1 MAELVSKTYSEA
13 LFEVALE
20 EGMIDRFLDEIN
32 FVADSLKEFPEFQNI
47 IKSPTINK
55 NEKKNIISDVFKE
68 KLSQEM
74 LNFLKII
81 IDKSRGNSIEAIR
94 EDFKAKVNNHKGI
107 VDAVAITAIPMSK
120 EDSDK
125 LINKLSGI
133 TGKTINLTNEIDKSI
148 IGGVMVKIGD
158 KVIDGTLKG
167 KLDNIK
173 EELSQII
180 V

>member
-20 EGMIDRFLDEIN
+20 EGMIDKFLDEIN
-32 FVADSLKEFPEFQNI
+32 FVADSMKEFPEFQEL

-55 NEKKNIISDVFKE
+55 IEKKQIVEDVFKE
-68 KLSQEM
+68 KISQEM
-74 LNFLKII
+74 LNFLRII
-81 IDKSRGNSIEAIR
+81 IDKSRGSYLDAIR
-94 EDFKAKVNNHKGI
+94 KEYRVKVNDHKGI
-107 VDAVAITAIPMSK
+107 VDAVATTAIPLSE
-120 EDSDK
+120 EDKAK
-125 LINKLSGI
+125 LVAKLSSM
-133 TGKTINLTNEIDKSI
+133 TGKTINLTNAIDKEI

-173 EELSQII
+173 DELSQII